1 MLALCLVIY
10 PWDIAGRFID
20 LVMTLGRPL
29 LMLIIGVMAVVCI
42 LTVRLICRVIEQVWI
57 DLYGRCCI
65 ST

>member
-1 MLALCLVIY
+1 MLALCLCIY
-10 PWDIAGRFID
+10 PWDVVGGFID

-29 LMLIIGVMAVVCI
+29 LMLIIGVMAVICI
-42 LTVRLICRVIEQVWI
+42 LTVRLVCRVTEQVWI